1 MESMYNN
8 DGAELV
14 HLMKSVQETGAA
26 TSLDLAAV
34 DANSKAG
41 QADWAKIL
49 GRTLPYVD
57 FFVPSIE
64 ELCFM
69 LDRDKFEELQVRADG
84 GDITDVLDIEQDVKP
99 LAEKCITLGC
109 KVLLLKCGAKG
120 MYLQT
125 AGEEKLRQVSVRTEL
140 DVAAWAEKAVFEKS
154 YIPEKILSGTGA
166 GDTSIAAFLTAMLEG
181 NTPEM
186 CLHLA
191 AATGASCV
199 AAYDAL
205 SGLKSFEEL
214 KKKIEEGWE
223 KVC

>member
-1 MESMYNN
+1 
-8 DGAELV
+8 
-14 HLMKSVQETGAA
+14 
-26 TSLDLAAV
+26 
-34 DANSKAG
+34 
-41 QADWAKIL
+41 
-49 GRTLPYVD
+49 
-57 FFVPSIE
+57 
-64 ELCFM
+64 M
-69 LDRDKFEELQVRADG
+69 LDRDKFEELQVRANG

-99 LAEKCITLGC
+99 FAEKCIALGC
-109 KVLLLKCGAKG
+109 KVILLKCGAKG

-125 AGEEKLRQVSVRTEL
+125 AGEEKLAQINDRAGL
-140 DVAAWAEKAVFEKS
+140 DAKAWSEKAIFEKS
-154 YIPEKILSGTGA
+154 YVPEKILSGTGA

-199 AAYDAL
+199 ATYDAL

>member
-1 MESMYNN
+1 
-8 DGAELV
+8 
-14 HLMKSVQETGAA
+14 MKSVQETGAA

-69 LDRDKFEELQVRADG
+69 LDRDKFEELQVRANG

-99 LAEKCITLGC
+99 FAEKCIALGC
-109 KVLLLKCGAKG
+109 KVILLKCGAKG

-125 AGEEKLRQVSVRTEL
+125 AGEEKLAQINDRAGL
-140 DVAAWAEKAVFEKS
+140 DAKAWSEKAIFEKS
-154 YIPEKILSGTGA
+154 YVPEKILSGTGA

-199 AAYDAL
+199 ATYDAL